1 MTEIYSEQYRP
12 QFHFSAKKNWINDP
26 NGLVYLDGEYHLFF
40 QHNPFGTQWGH
51 MSWGHA
57 VSTDM
62 LHWTELDVAIPE
74 GEDDSIFSGSA
85 VYDAFNTSGLGTT
98 DNPPL
103 VAIYT
108 SNSSL
113 RKVQSQAIAFS
124 LDKGRTFTKFMNNP
138 VVDLEQEH
146 FRDPKVFWDDVRGNW
161 VMVVALPHEMKISIY
176 TSSNLINWKHQS
188 DFGPSGGVG
197 GAWECPDLI
206 QLPIVNDPTKKAWV
220 MIVSLNPGG
229 LYGGSGTQ
237 YFVGEFNG
245 HEFISNEGSE
255 KINWLDYGQDNYAG
269 VTFNNAP
276 DNRSVLIGW
285 MSSWIYAD
293 SLSNS
298 PWTGAMTIP
307 RELTLNKLGDSLT
320 LVSQPIKEFDALQNE
335 ELFFSANL
343 KMKDHGLLREVTGK
357 ELDIT
362 LSFSPGES
370 GKSGINVLVGD
381 RESTQVGY
389 DADLGEVFLNRGA
402 SSESSTAEN
411 MLQIL
416 KAPVGTLSKLKLRIL
431 VDRSSVEIFVN
442 DGEFVL
448 TGVVFPH
455 SEQSEG
461 VSIFADNQKA
471 EILEISVSSLK
482 SVWG

>member
-1 MTEIYSEQYRP
+1 
-12 QFHFSAKKNWINDP
+12 
-26 NGLVYLDGEYHLFF
+26 
-40 QHNPFGTQWGH
+40 
-51 MSWGHA
+51 
-57 VSTDM
+57 
-62 LHWTELDVAIPE
+62 
-74 GEDDSIFSGSA
+74 
-85 VYDAFNTSGLGTT
+85 
-98 DNPPL
+98 
-103 VAIYT
+103 
-108 SNSSL
+108 
-113 RKVQSQAIAFS
+113 
-124 LDKGRTFTKFMNNP
+124 
-138 VVDLEQEH
+138 
-146 FRDPKVFWDDVRGNW
+146 
-161 VMVVALPHEMKISIY
+161 MVVALPHEKKISIY

-188 DFGPSGGVG
+188 DFGPLGGVG

-206 QLPIVNDPTKKAWV
+206 QLPIVNNPTKKAWV

-245 HEFISNEGSE
+245 QEFISNEGSE

-276 DNRSVLIGW
+276 DNRTVLIGW
-285 MSSWIYAD
+285 MSSWIYAG

-307 RELTLNKLGDSLT
+307 RELSLNKLGDSLT

-343 KMKDHGLLREVTGK
+343 KMKDRGLLREVTGK

-381 RESTQVGY
+381 VESTQVGY
-389 DADLGEVFLNRGA
+389 DADLGEVFLNRVA
-402 SSESSTAEN
+402 SSESSAAEN

-416 KAPVGTLSKLKLRIL
+416 KAPVGTLSSLKLRIL

-461 VSIFADNQKA
+461 ISIFADNHEA
-471 EILEISVSSLK
+471 EILDISVSSLK
-482 SVWG
+482 SVWR